1 MKIIYEDFQALSTV
15 TSIAQHLSGYHE
27 QRAEIIESVRKA
39 DEVITK
45 LWQDLESDEQ
55 EDGVIRVGDKVI
67 YIGEEYYVTCIEYDE
82 HYTLTF
88 PYKLSK
94 RKEDIGL
101 DAKQLKQKY
110 GCYDNTWQVSTEGGI
125 TKVKLV

>member
-1 MKIIYEDFQALSTV
+1 MKLTHGDLQALSTV
-15 TSIAQHLSGYHE
+15 TSIAHHLSGYHE
-27 QRAEIIESVRKA
+27 KRVEIIEAVHEA
-39 DEVITK
+39 DEVINK
-45 LWQDLESDEQ
+45 LWQDLESEEQ

-67 YIGEEYYVTCIEYDE
+67 YIGEEYYVTCIEDDDY
-82 HYTLTF
+82 YTLTF

-125 TKVKLV
+125 TKVKIV

>member
-1 MKIIYEDFQALSTV
+1 MKLTHEDLQALSTA
-15 TSIAQHLSGYHE
+15 TNIAHHLSGHHE
-27 QRAEIIESVRKA
+27 KRVEIIEAAHKA
-39 DEVITK
+39 DEVINK
-45 LWQDLESDEQ
+45 LWLDLESEVQ

-67 YIGEEYYVTCIEYDE
+67 YNGEEYYVTCIEYDNY
-82 HYTLTF
+82 YTLTF

-94 RKEDIGL
+94 RREDIGL

-110 GCYDNTWQVSTEGGI
+110 GCFDNTWQVSTVGGV